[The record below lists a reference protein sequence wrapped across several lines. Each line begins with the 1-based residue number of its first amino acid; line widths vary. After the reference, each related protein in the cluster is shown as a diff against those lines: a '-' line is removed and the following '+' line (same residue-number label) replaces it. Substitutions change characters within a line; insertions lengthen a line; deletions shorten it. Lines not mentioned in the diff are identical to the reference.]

1 MAFSFLSVVC
11 LLIDREPFGREC
23 APTLLES
30 NDAQHS
36 DQVFAGSRLLSGWF
50 GVAYLALSGS
60 VIGPLRVGGTA
71 PDPGCDHDLGDAA
84 VSTETPISVPM
95 AQSARNGF

>member
-1 MAFSFLSVVC
+1 MRNTPIKCSPVHGCSP
-11 LLIDREPFGREC
+11 DG
-23 APTLLES
+23 LEL
-30 NDAQHS
+30 
-36 DQVFAGSRLLSGWF
+36 R
-50 GVAYLALSGS
+50 YLALSGS

-95 AQSARNGF
+95 AQLARNGF